1 MATGSEHKSK
11 TVTIGNRID
20 NTIIWITVATVFL
33 VPLTFGVFRVTATYS
48 ELKIL
53 TLHLMAM
60 LIVILWS
67 WRTVL
72 WSYERKQTGSEIGSW
87 DLVTWAGSNPA
98 RWAIVAVAITAV
110 FQVASTLLS
119 PLTIISFFG
128 GDEARTGYNLYD
140 SLSMLIIFF
149 TIALRFRSRRQIG
162 FLLWAVIA
170 SGTLAAIYGVTQHF
184 GWAVLGYAGTADQG
198 RVISSFGNTLNFGA
212 FMVMTIPCTLAMVYH
227 TRCDKTLWI
236 SPLTIA
242 LSIQLAGIWF
252 TGGRGA
258 YTGLLMGMIVFF
270 MLGLYTLGA
279 KRVARSATVF
289 VVGIFFTIIIAALP
303 SPHSGPSLERTL
315 NRSFELQQIA
325 GRPDYLKTSSTEIV
339 GGLRG
344 RLQIWDGS
352 LEIARS
358 WPAPGPESP
367 ATRLL
372 RPVFGL
378 GPDMFVYSYPLVGP
392 PQPRLQS
399 VDHVHNY
406 PLQILMEQG
415 YAGFILLVAT
425 AGLILIAASRTVQ
438 TAKRDPVQLQ
448 KWTVPLLAL
457 IPAVL
462 GKMVEMQAGVNRISD
477 LTTTFALAAGVIVL
491 FELVNS
497 GNVSSTRDPVNGSG
511 SARSHRIIFGGTFII
526 AVVLTVSLI
535 TLFSSWDL
543 RRLSASRSIAMTWD
557 SEDQSIKA
565 SGWADGQAKAPERE
579 SFTHTLANSYLRE
592 AELAYDQGYTEP
604 AIEYAKIARELL
616 LEYENLDPF
625 EWDVQMLLA
634 KSVSRLVAWGE
645 LQYIDEMA
653 DRYQRTAEFYPMYPS
668 IVGTAATALTSVD
681 RHELAIYY
689 ADKAIEAEATTQPW
703 SKAWYAKGR
712 ALFEL
717 GREEEA
723 ITALKIG
730 TEKQP
735 GWEGSLLCHQVL
747 GQIYTVRGEEKLAEF
762 HRSQGA
768 GPILFKE

>member
-1 MATGSEHKSK
+1 MQTLATGSEHKSK

-20 NTIIWITVATVFL
+20 DAIIWITVATVFL
-33 VPLTFGVFRVTATYS
+33 VPLTFSVFRVTATYS
-48 ELKIL
+48 EPKIL
-53 TLHLMAM
+53 TLHLMAT

-67 WRTVL
+67 WRIVL
-72 WSYERKQTGSEIGSW
+72 RSSEREQTGSETGSW
-87 DLVTWAGSNPA
+87 DLFTWAGSNPA
-98 RWAIVAVAITAV
+98 RWTIAAVAVMAV

-140 SLSMLIIFF
+140 SLSMLVIFF
-149 TIALRFRSRRQIG
+149 AIALRFRSRRQIG
-162 FLLWAVIA
+162 FLLWAVIS

-184 GWAVLGYAGTADQG
+184 GWELLGYSADQA

-212 FMVMTIPCTLAMVYH
+212 FMVTTIPCTLAMVYH
-227 TRCDKTLWI
+227 TRCDNKLWI
-236 SPLTIA
+236 APLTIA
-242 LSIQLAGIWF
+242 LGIQLAGIWF

-258 YTGLLMGMIVFF
+258 YIGLLMGMIVFF
-270 MLGLYTLGA
+270 ALGLYTLGA
-279 KRVARSATVF
+279 RRVARSATVF
-289 VVGIFFTIIIAALP
+289 VLGIVLASIISALP
-303 SPHSGPSLERTL
+303 SPHDGPSLERTL
-315 NRSFELQQIA
+315 NRTYELQQIT
-325 GRPDYLKTSSTEIV
+325 GKTTTASTEIV
-339 GGLRG
+339 GGLKG
-344 RLQIWDGS
+344 RLQIWGGS
-352 LEIARS
+352 FEIAKS
-358 WPAPGPESP
+358 WPVLGSESP
-367 ATRLL
+367 AARLL

-378 GPDMFVYSYPLVGP
+378 GPDMLVYSYPLVGQ

-415 YAGFILLVAT
+415 YAGFILLAAT
-425 AGLILIAASRTVQ
+425 AGLILISASRTVQ
-438 TAKRDPVQLQ
+438 TAKRDHEQLQ

-477 LTTTFALAAGVIVL
+477 LTTTFALIAGIIIL
-491 FELVNS
+491 YELVNS
-497 GNVSSTRDPVNGSG
+497 GNVSSKKDPADGSDN
-511 SARSHRIIFGGTFII
+511 ALSHRITFGGTFII

-543 RRLSASRSIAMTWD
+543 RRLSASRSIATTWD
-557 SEDQSIKA
+557 SADQSIKA
-565 SGWADGQAKAPERE
+565 SGWAAGQAKAPERE

-592 AELAYDQGYTEP
+592 AELAYDQGYTES
-604 AIEYAKIARELL
+604 AIEYVKIARDLL

-634 KSVSRLVAWGE
+634 KTVSRLVAWGE
-645 LQYIDEMA
+645 LQYSDEMA
-653 DRYQRTAEFYPMYPS
+653 NRYQRTAEFYPMYPS

-681 RHELAIYY
+681 KHELAIYY
-689 ADKAIEAEATTQPW
+689 ADKAIEMEATTQPW

-723 ITALKIG
+723 IAVLKIG

-747 GQIYTVRGEEKLAEF
+747 GQIYHLRGEDDLAEF